1 MSGQRVRVLLLEGNP
16 ADARTL
22 RQLLWQTAGDSF
34 EVLWLDRLAAGL
46 KHLEDNGA
54 EVVLLDLALA
64 DSTASNTLAVVRS
77 GALRAPVVVLA
88 AGGEEKLAL
97 QAVAEGAHDYLL
109 KRQLG
114 GGALLRAIESALKR
128 SRAPGGGL
136 AETPGGRN
144 GVVLGFAGAKGGVG
158 STTLVLNVATMLARG
173 RRRVIALELEP
184 GCAGFALQFRHT
196 PGTEPA
202 SLLSLDAARIDRREL
217 SSRLVETPFGVH
229 VLFGPAGAAGGGT
242 IRPEQAEA
250 LFQAARQLAD
260 YVVVDLPPLSSPAA
274 RIATPHCDHLV
285 LIVDREVACMAA
297 SAMAAELLRSWTRG
311 QSELR
316 AVIVNRTS
324 MGSLTSLSDVRSQV
338 KCEVVG
344 VIPHDIERSAS
355 ACQTG
360 VPLVVSHPDSIT
372 ADALVELGKRLN
384 FHPAAAG
391 AVVL

>member
-16 ADARTL
+16 ADARTV
-22 RQLLWQTAGDSF
+22 RQLLWEAESDSF
-34 EVLWLDRLAAGL
+34 EVVWLDRLGAGL

-54 EVVLLDLALA
+54 EVLLLDLALA
-64 DSTASNTLAVVRS
+64 DSTASNTFAALRR
-77 GALRAPVVVLA
+77 GALKTPVVVLA
-88 AGGEEKLAL
+88 GDDEEKLAL
-97 QAVAEGAHDYLL
+97 QAVSEGAHDYLL
-109 KRQLG
+109 KRQLS
-114 GGALLRAIESALKR
+114 GGALMRAIESALKR
-128 SRAPGGGL
+128 SHAPSGGP

-158 STTLVLNVATMLARG
+158 STTLALNVATVLARG
-173 RRRVIALELEP
+173 RRRVIAVELEP
-184 GCAGFALQFRHT
+184 GCAGFALQLHQT
-196 PGTEPA
+196 PGAEPG

-217 SSRLVETPFGVH
+217 NSRLAETPFGVH
-229 VLFGPAGAAGGGT
+229 VLFGPAGAAGVGT

-260 YVVVDLPPLSSPAA
+260 CVVVDLPPLSSPAA
-274 RIATPHCDHLV
+274 PIAVPHCDHLV

-324 MGSLTSLSDVRSQV
+324 MASLTSLSDVRSQV

-384 FHPAAAG
+384 LHPATAG